1 MSPDPGGAAI
11 ERAAPLFAALADAT
25 RLRVVARLC
34 AGGPMSIAR
43 LSAGAGVTRQ
53 AISRHLQVL
62 ADAGL
67 VQCTRRGRESVYQL
81 EPAPLEDARRFL
93 DRISH
98 QWDASLERLR
108 ALVED

>member
-1 MSPDPGGAAI
+1 MSPERGRAPLESAAS
-11 ERAAPLFAALADAT
+11 LFAALADPT

-34 AGGPMSIAR
+34 SGGPMSIAR
-43 LSAGAGVTRQ
+43 LSEGAGVTRQ

-81 EPAPLEDARRFL
+81 EPAPLDDARRFL
-93 DRISH
+93 DRISRE
-98 QWDASLERLR
+98 WDASLDRLR
-108 ALVED
+108 AFVED